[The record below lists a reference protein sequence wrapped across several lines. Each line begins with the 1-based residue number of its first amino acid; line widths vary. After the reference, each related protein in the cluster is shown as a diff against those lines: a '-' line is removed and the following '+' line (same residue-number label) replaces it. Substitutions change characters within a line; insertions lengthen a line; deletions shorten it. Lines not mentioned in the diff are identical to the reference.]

1 MHAGWMV
8 SATKP
13 PTSSA
18 LARKFLRGVAY
29 VSTVEYGDVCV
40 CLLLQAIVRASS
52 FVTDSVTVN
61 GMVIFEDSAAVMRC
75 ATTPPGA
82 GRARKRPLRAQ
93 GPRCAELVLLAAML
107 SSAET
112 GEDRAEPLI
121 AETGIESVLIV
132 SDCFPPPAYDMALC
146 LAYQYKLAMD
156 RVGIATFHDWRGSQA
171 GASDTKE
178 LAEFVWALRPD
189 LVLYIPELELPNR
202 LPNISHLWQAS
213 QEFGIPTAVMLTHLH
228 PGLTINLAEPL
239 WHARY
244 VISADPAALAHW
256 TSGSCPKEQ
265 VLWPKLRPTSW
276 PKEVTNLLSTH
287 FVTL

>member
-1 MHAGWMV
+1 VFGI
-8 SATKP
+8 TNKR
-13 PTSSA
+13 A
-18 LARKFLRGVAY
+18 LL
-29 VSTVEYGDVCV
+29 
-40 CLLLQAIVRASS
+40 S

-93 GPRCAELVLLAAML
+93 GPRCAELVLLVAML

-171 GASDTKE
+171 GTSDTQE